1 MKELRILNLE
11 QNHISKIENLD
22 ELTNLETL
30 QLSRNCIS
38 DANDLKHLED
48 CFSITTLDIS
58 HNKIKHNPDTLVEI
72 LSKMPNL
79 RVLNLM
85 GNEVVRRVK
94 NYRKTLIVK
103 LKNLTYLDDRP
114 VFPRDRA
121 CAEAWASGGLEAERV
136 EREVWANK
144 DRKKIQDSVNYLK
157 KIRENAE
164 NRRRELGLE
173 PIGGDVELETASL
186 TSESDVE
193 SLKSDGSSHISVIKT
208 ETKTVSKNIFAEDNM
223 GIEELDDNTSDA
235 YTKSNIASMSRPSSV
250 YSENTRD
257 VSSFADSDVASNA
270 SFSLKNLPTEDDV
283 SSVSSKFSEKAHK
296 IQIFDS
302 DSEEEIPVNKIE
314 EDIPELVTPGAAK
327 LMQTEVKLIEELD

>member
-1 MKELRILNLE
+1 
-11 QNHISKIENLD
+11 
-22 ELTNLETL
+22 
-30 QLSRNCIS
+30 
-38 DANDLKHLED
+38 
-48 CFSITTLDIS
+48 
-58 HNKIKHNPDTLVEI
+58 
-72 LSKMPNL
+72 
-79 RVLNLM
+79 M
-85 GNEVVRRVK
+85 GNEVIRRVK

-121 CAEAWASGGLEAERV
+121 CAEAWASGGLEAERA

-164 NRRRELGLE
+164 KRRKELGLE
-173 PIGGDVELETASL
+173 PIGADVDLETASL

-193 SLKSDGSSHISVIKT
+193 SLKSDNSSHISVIKT
-208 ETKTVSKNIFAEDNM
+208 KNKTVSKNIFAEDNM

-235 YTKSNIASMSRPSSV
+235 YTKSNVASSSRPSSV

-270 SFSLKNLPTEDDV
+270 SFSLKNLPTEDDA

-314 EDIPELVTPGAAK
+314 EEIPELITPGAAK
-327 LMQTEVKLIEELD
+327 LNQTEVKLIEELD